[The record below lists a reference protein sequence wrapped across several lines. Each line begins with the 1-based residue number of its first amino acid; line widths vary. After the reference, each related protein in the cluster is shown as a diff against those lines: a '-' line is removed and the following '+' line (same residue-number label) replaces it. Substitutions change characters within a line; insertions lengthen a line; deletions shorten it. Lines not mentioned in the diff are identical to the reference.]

1 MRRIIYY
8 RGGIVVDFVLADT
21 LYEGFAR
28 TLKAEKHND
37 DQELNRA
44 CRILETYVQRE
55 TDAAPSPLEQMAACY
70 VWHYFNTHADADH
83 HIEGDVMIVDLDG
96 TGTTIE
102 YVSAA
107 EVQLNPW

>member
-55 TDAAPSPLEQMAACY
+55 T
-70 VWHYFNTHADADH
+70 WHYFNTHADADH